1 MIHTRSGASAMDLTV
16 YVNGKFLP
24 QSEAKVSVFDHGL
37 LYGDGVFEGI
47 RAYNGRVFKLKRHM
61 DRLFQSA
68 KAIDLKIP
76 HTKDEIGRISLE
88 TCRRNE
94 IKEGYIRPII
104 TRGPGDLGL
113 DPRKCKSGPSIVV
126 IAQPSINL
134 LGKVYERGLRVVT
147 SSYRRVPPQSLSP
160 SIKSL
165 NYLNNIM
172 ARVEANQYGADEAL
186 MLDIH
191 GYVSE
196 ATADNFFIV
205 RNSTVTTPFS
215 STNLPGVTRETVLDI
230 APQLGLK
237 PEERFFT
244 LYDVWA
250 SDEAFITGTAAEIG
264 PVVELDGRAIG
275 DGKPGPTTK
284 RIMKAFRDLVMT
296 TGTPIETAHAIS
308 QKI

>member
-1 MIHTRSGASAMDLTV
+1 MFGGARMELVV
-16 YVNGKFLP
+16 YVDGKFYP

-47 RAYNGRVFKLKRHM
+47 RAYNGRIFKLERHL

-76 HTKDEIGRISLE
+76 QSKEEIAGLILE
-88 TCRRNE
+88 TCRRND

-104 TRGPGDLGL
+104 TRGKGDLGL
-113 DPRKCKSGPSIVV
+113 DPRKCKSGPSIIV

-134 LGKVYERGLRVVT
+134 LGKVYDRGLKIVT

-172 ARVEANQYGADEAL
+172 AKVEANQYGADEAL

-196 ATADNFFIV
+196 ASAENIFIV
-205 RNSTVTTPFS
+205 RNHAIVTPFT
-215 STNLPGVTRETVLDI
+215 STNLPGVTRETVLEI
-230 APQLGLK
+230 APGLGLEAK
-237 PEERFFT
+237 EQFFT

-250 SDEAFITGTAAEIG
+250 ADEAFITGSAAEVA
-264 PVVELDGRAIG
+264 PVVEVDGRPIG

-284 RIMKAFRDLVMT
+284 KIMKAFRDLVMS
-296 TGTPIETAHAIS
+296 TGTPI
-308 QKI
+308 

>member
-1 MIHTRSGASAMDLTV
+1 MIYTRPGAPRLELSV
-16 YVNGKFLP
+16 YVDGKFYP

-47 RAYNGRVFKLKRHM
+47 RAYNGRVFKLERHLE
-61 DRLFQSA
+61 RLFHSA

-76 HTKDEIGRISLE
+76 HSKEALAKIILD

-94 IKEGYIRPII
+94 MREGYIRPII

-113 DPRKCKSGPSIVV
+113 DPRKAKSGPSIIV

-134 LGKVYERGLRVVT
+134 LGRVYERGLKVVT

-172 ARVEANQYGADEAL
+172 AKVEANQYGADEAL

-196 ATADNFFIV
+196 ASAENVFIV
-205 RNSTVTTPFS
+205 RNHTIVTPFT
-215 STNLPGVTRETVLDI
+215 STNLPGVTRETVLEL
-230 APQLGLK
+230 APSLHLEAKEQ
-237 PEERFFT
+237 FFT
-244 LYDVWA
+244 LYDMWA
-250 SDEAFITGTAAEIG
+250 ADEAFITGSAAEVA
-264 PVVELDGRAIG
+264 PVVEVDGRTIG

-284 RIMKAFRDLVMT
+284 AIMKAFRELVMS
-296 TGTPIETAHAIS
+296 TGTPI
-308 QKI
+308 

>member
-1 MIHTRSGASAMDLTV
+1 MDLFV
-16 YVNGKFLP
+16 YLNGKFLP
-24 QSEAKVSVFDHGL
+24 QSEAKVNVFDHGL

-47 RAYNGRVFKLKRHM
+47 RAYNGRVFKLDRHL

-76 HTKDEIGRISLE
+76 QSKEELSRIILE

-104 TRGPGDLGL
+104 TRGIGDLGL
-113 DPRKCKSGPSIVV
+113 DPRKCKSGPTLVV

-134 LGKVYERGLRVVT
+134 LGKVYDRGLKVVT

-172 ARVEANQYGADEAL
+172 AKVEANQYGADEAL
-186 MLDIH
+186 LLDIH

-196 ATADNFFIV
+196 ASAENIFIV
-205 RNSTVTTPFS
+205 RNHTIVTPFT
-215 STNLPGVTRETVLDI
+215 STNLPGVTRETVLEL
-230 APQLGLK
+230 APGLGLEAK
-237 PEERFFT
+237 EQFFT

-250 SDEAFITGTAAEIG
+250 ADEAFITGSAAEVA
-264 PVVELDGRAIG
+264 PVVEVDGRTIG
-275 DGKPGPTTK
+275 DGKPGATTK
-284 RIMKAFRDLVMT
+284 KIMKAFRDLVMS
-296 TGTPIETAHAIS
+296 TGTPI
-308 QKI
+308 

>member
-1 MIHTRSGASAMDLTV
+1 MDQLV

-47 RAYNGRVFKLKRHM
+47 RAYNGRVFKLDRHL
-61 DRLFQSA
+61 DRLFHSA

-76 HTKDEIGRISLE
+76 LSKEELAKIILD

-113 DPRKCKSGPSIVV
+113 DPRKCKTGPSLIV

-134 LGKVYERGLRVVT
+134 LGKAYDRGLRVVT

-165 NYLNNIM
+165 NYLNNIL
-172 ARVEANQYGADEAL
+172 AKIEANQYGADEAL
-186 MLDIH
+186 LLDIH

-196 ATADNFFIV
+196 ASAENIFIV
-205 RNSTVTTPFS
+205 RNHTIVTPFT
-215 STNLPGVTRETVLDI
+215 STNLPGVTRETVLEL
-230 APQLGLK
+230 APGLGLEAK
-237 PEERFFT
+237 EQFFT

-250 SDEAFITGTAAEIG
+250 ADEAFITGSAAEVA
-264 PVVELDGRAIG
+264 PVVEVDGRSIG

-284 RIMKAFRDLVMT
+284 KIMKAFRDLVMS
-296 TGTPIETAHAIS
+296 TGTPI
-308 QKI
+308 

>member
-16 YVNGKFLP
+16 YVNGKFVP

-47 RAYNGRVFKLKRHM
+47 RAYNGRVFKLERHM

-68 KAIDLKIP
+68 KAIGLKIP
-76 HTKDEIGRISLE
+76 HTTDEIGIFFFKQK
-88 TCRRNE
+88 TAYE

-113 DPRKCKSGPSIVV
+113 DPRKCKSGPSIIV

-134 LGKVYERGLRVVT
+134 LGKVYERGLKVVT

-172 ARVEANQYGADEAL
+172 AKVEANQYGADEAL

-196 ATADNFFIV
+196 ASAENVFIV
-205 RNSTVTTPFS
+205 RNHTLVTPFT
-215 STNLPGVTRETVLDI
+215 STNLPGVTREAVLEI
-230 APQLGLK
+230 APKLNLETKEQ
-237 PEERFFT
+237 FFT

-250 SDEAFITGTAAEIG
+250 ADEAFITGSAAEVA
-264 PVVELDGRAIG
+264 PVVEVDGRTIG
-275 DGKPGPTTK
+275 DGKPRATTK
-284 RIMKAFRDLVMT
+284 ALMKAFRDLVMS
-296 TGTPIETAHAIS
+296 TGTPI
-308 QKI
+308 

>member
-1 MIHTRSGASAMDLTV
+1 MELVV
-16 YVNGKFLP
+16 YVDGKFYP

-47 RAYNGRVFKLKRHM
+47 RAYNGRIFKLERHM
-61 DRLFQSA
+61 DRLFHSA

-76 HTKDEIGRISLE
+76 HTKEQIAKIILD
-88 TCRRNE
+88 TCRRNDM
-94 IKEGYIRPII
+94 KEGYIRPIV
-104 TRGPGDLGL
+104 TRGRGDLGL
-113 DPRKCKSGPSIVV
+113 DPRKCKSGPSVIV

-134 LGKVYERGLRVVT
+134 LGRVYDRGLKIVT

-172 ARVEANQYGADEAL
+172 AKVEANQYGADEAL

-196 ATADNFFIV
+196 ASAENIFIV
-205 RNSTVTTPFS
+205 RNHAIVTPIS
-215 STNLPGVTRETVLDI
+215 STNLPGVTRETVLEL
-230 APQLGLK
+230 APKIGLEPKEQL
-237 PEERFFT
+237 FT

-250 SDEAFITGTAAEIG
+250 ADEAFITGSAAEVA
-264 PVVELDGRAIG
+264 PVVEVDGRTIG

-284 RIMKAFRDLVMT
+284 AIMKAFRELVMS
-296 TGTPIETAHAIS
+296 TGTPI
-308 QKI
+308 

>member
-1 MIHTRSGASAMDLTV
+1 MIYTRPGATRLELSV
-16 YVNGKFLP
+16 YVDGKFYP

-47 RAYNGRVFKLKRHM
+47 RAYNGRVFKLERHLE
-61 DRLFQSA
+61 RLFHSA

-76 HTKDEIGRISLE
+76 HSKEALSKIILD

-94 IKEGYIRPII
+94 MREGYIRPII

-113 DPRKCKSGPSIVV
+113 DPRKAKSGPSIIV

-134 LGKVYERGLRVVT
+134 LGRVYERGLKVVT

-172 ARVEANQYGADEAL
+172 AKVEANQYGADEAL

-196 ATADNFFIV
+196 ASAENVFIV
-205 RNSTVTTPFS
+205 RNHTIVTPFT
-215 STNLPGVTRETVLDI
+215 STNLPGVTRETVLEL
-230 APQLGLK
+230 APSLHLEAKEQ
-237 PEERFFT
+237 FFT
-244 LYDVWA
+244 LYDMWA
-250 SDEAFITGTAAEIG
+250 ADEAFITGSAAEVA
-264 PVVELDGRAIG
+264 PVVEVDGRTIG

-284 RIMKAFRDLVMT
+284 AIMKAFRELVMS
-296 TGTPIETAHAIS
+296 TGTPI
-308 QKI
+308 